1 MINQK
6 FKKHNGKMFEAKLSD
21 FVILARTNKIRI
33 EIHRYLVGKGIPT
46 RMKGF
51 IAFKYGEN
59 KVSKFLDSFLK
70 NNGLGKELKLGDLV
84 EKLGSYV
91 REELWENNESE
102 VVYRVLLNVSSD
114 FLKELPSAKIE
125 NFVEYVNSKA
135 RNYKFPKI
143 TNAVNIKTSHLV
155 KGEQFPFVFISTS
168 HQNHF
173 PLDYK
178 EREMKV
184 PPKYLQ
190 YKLEKCPS
198 CQSPVK
204 YGSSNIRCSGTAKH
218 DIEKVL
224 HDKEERRL
232 YYVALTRAMYE
243 LFITYSKKD
252 MDENEQKRSDF
263 LNDLEYCTDKKNI
276 SYQNECE
283 DEENSVNQDG

>member
-1 MINQK
+1 M
-6 FKKHNGKMFEAKLSD
+6 S
-21 FVILARTNKIRI
+21 
-33 EIHRYLVGKGIPT
+33 
-46 RMKGF
+46 
-51 IAFKYGEN
+51 
-59 KVSKFLDSFLK
+59 
-70 NNGLGKELKLGDLV
+70 KELKLKYLV
-84 EKLGSYV
+84 EKLGSSV

-114 FLKELPSAKIE
+114 FLKKSPSAKIE

-155 KGEQFPFVFISTS
+155 KGEQFPFVFVSTS

-184 PPKYLQ
+184 PPEELQ

-198 CQSPVK
+198 CQAHVK

-218 DIEKVL
+218 DIEKG
-224 HDKEERRL
+224 K
-232 YYVALTRAMYE
+232 
-243 LFITYSKKD
+243 
-252 MDENEQKRSDF
+252 
-263 LNDLEYCTDKKNI
+263 
-276 SYQNECE
+276 
-283 DEENSVNQDG
+283 

>member
-1 MINQK
+1 MSQP
-6 FKKHNGKMFEAKLSD
+6 
-21 FVILARTNKIRI
+21 RI
-33 EIHRYLVGKGIPT
+33 G
-46 RMKGF
+46 
-51 IAFKYGEN
+51 
-59 KVSKFLDSFLK
+59 
-70 NNGLGKELKLGDLV
+70 
-84 EKLGSYV
+84 
-91 REELWENNESE
+91 
-102 VVYRVLLNVSSD
+102 
-114 FLKELPSAKIE
+114 
-125 NFVEYVNSKA
+125 
-135 RNYKFPKI
+135 KFPKI

-155 KGEQFPFVFISTS
+155 KGEQYPFVFISTS

-198 CQSPVK
+198 CQAPVE
-204 YGSSNIRCSGTAKH
+204 YGSSNIRCSGKAKH

-243 LFITYSKKD
+243 LFITYSKEN
-252 MDENEQKRSDF
+252 MDKKEQKRSDF
-263 LNDLEYCTDKKNI
+263 LNDLEYLTDKKNI

-283 DEENSVNQDG
+283 DEEKE

>member
-1 MINQK
+1 MYNLSSHFLPIEDDLLAENWQSSQIGHCIA
-6 FKKHNGKMFEAKLSD
+6 KHTST
-21 FVILARTNKIRI
+21 V
-33 EIHRYLVGKGIPT
+33 
-46 RMKGF
+46 
-51 IAFKYGEN
+51 
-59 KVSKFLDSFLK
+59 
-70 NNGLGKELKLGDLV
+70 
-84 EKLGSYV
+84 
-91 REELWENNESE
+91 
-102 VVYRVLLNVSSD
+102 
-114 FLKELPSAKIE
+114 
-125 NFVEYVNSKA
+125 
-135 RNYKFPKI
+135 FPEI

-155 KGEQFPFVFISTS
+155 KGEQFPFVFVSTS

-198 CQSPVK
+198 CQAPVK

-232 YYVALTRAMYE
+232 YYVALTRSRFE
-243 LFITYSKKD
+243 LFITYSKED
-252 MDENEQKRSDF
+252 MDKNEQKRSEF
-263 LNDLEYCTDKKNI
+263 LADLEYLTDKKNI

-283 DEENSVNQDG
+283 DEENSVEQDG